1 MTMSDVR
8 YQETVALTQALISRE
23 SITPDDIDCQQLL
36 SDRLM
41 PLGFVCESLQIH
53 EVTNLW
59 AVYTPPGLE
68 DAPLFV
74 FAGHTDVVPPGD
86 PSRWTFP
93 PFEPTI
99 DDEKLYGRGASD
111 MKSGIAAFVIALEH
125 YLSTKPALTMRLGL
139 LITSDEEGPSIN
151 GTKAVIAELES
162 RDEQITHCLVGE
174 PSSSQWTGDTIKN
187 GRRGSMTA
195 DITIQGKQG
204 HVAYP
209 DQVANP
215 LHFVGKLA
223 AELSTQVWDKG
234 NAFFPV
240 TSFQIT
246 DMKGGLG
253 TNNVV
258 PGVATMQGNFRFN
271 TEQTPEKIQAR
282 VDAIIDTL
290 VANAEIE
297 SQKVFTVT
305 VDWAVSGLP
314 FLTES
319 GVLIDAAK
327 AAVKTVTGKDTM
339 LSTSGGTSDGRFIA
353 PHGAQVVELGVC
365 NATIHQV
372 NEHIAL
378 QDMGDLVD
386 IYYELLN
393 NIMEH

>member
-1 MTMSDVR
+1 MTMSDAR

-23 SITPDDIDCQQLL
+23 SITPDDLDCQQLL
-36 SDRLM
+36 SDRLA
-41 PLGFVCESLQIH
+41 PLGFACETMQIH

-86 PSRWTFP
+86 RSRWQFP

-99 DDEKLYGRGASD
+99 HEDKLYGRGASD
-111 MKSGIAAFVIALEH
+111 MKSGIAAFVVALEH
-125 YLSTKPALTMRLGL
+125 YLATKPALTMRLGL

-162 RDEQITHCLVGE
+162 RGEQITHCLVGE

-195 DITIQGKQG
+195 DITVQGKQG

-223 AELSTQVWDKG
+223 AELSTQVWDNG

-282 VDAIIDTL
+282 VDTIIDTL

-297 SQKVFTVT
+297 SQKAFTVT

-319 GVLIDAAK
+319 GELIEAAK

-378 QDMGDLVD
+378 QDMGELVN
-386 IYYELLN
+386 IFYELLSN
-393 NIMEH
+393 LTEQ

>member
-1 MTMSDVR
+1 
-8 YQETVALTQALISRE
+8 
-23 SITPDDIDCQQLL
+23 
-36 SDRLM
+36 
-41 PLGFVCESLQIH
+41 
-53 EVTNLW
+53 
-59 AVYTPPGLE
+59 
-68 DAPLFV
+68 
-74 FAGHTDVVPPGD
+74 
-86 PSRWTFP
+86 
-93 PFEPTI
+93 
-99 DDEKLYGRGASD
+99 
-111 MKSGIAAFVIALEH
+111 MKSGIAAFVVALEH
-125 YLSTKPALTMRLGL
+125 YLATKPALTMRLGL

-162 RDEQITHCLVGE
+162 RGEQITHCLVGE

-195 DITIQGKQG
+195 DITVQGKQG

-223 AELSTQVWDKG
+223 AELSTQVWDNG

-282 VDAIIDTL
+282 VDTIIDTL

-297 SQKVFTVT
+297 SQKAFTVT

-319 GVLIDAAK
+319 GELIEAAK

-378 QDMGDLVD
+378 KDMGELVN
-386 IYYELLN
+386 IFYELLSN
-393 NIMEH
+393 LTEQ